1 MPADE
6 LAQSASARRSPDAPL
21 PSGIQAPEIL
31 SLYHQIGDLIGAV
44 VREGDARMAEWA
56 PEIARTGFGE
66 SARNLAYY
74 LAVRRRDLRSLQRPL
89 MALGL
94 SSLGRLESR
103 VLPTLQAVRSVLAAL
118 AGDGAAIGS
127 DSAAFFAG
135 EVCLAS
141 RSREVFGPT
150 AGTRPVALLIT
161 CPTEAANDPG
171 FMLAL
176 AERRVEAVR
185 INCAHDDADAW
196 GRMIGHVRAAEAA
209 TGHRMKILMD
219 LAGPKIRTGAVEH
232 PRGDKRI
239 ERGDHLA
246 IVAVGAIDDAGYDD
260 GAFAVECT
268 LPEALTAAW
277 AGDRI
282 FVDDGKLGATVE
294 SVEAWGL
301 MTRVVAADAD
311 GMKLKPEKGLN
322 FPDTDLGIPALTAK
336 DRTDLD
342 FVAAH
347 ADGIEFSFVQT
358 AADVTMLQEALAE
371 RRPDDWRALSLVLKI
386 ETAMAVHNLP
396 DIIVR
401 AAGQQP
407 TAVMIA
413 RGDLAVEIG
422 FGRTAEMQEEILWV
436 GEAAHVPVIWATQ
449 LLEHLVQKGIP
460 SRGEMTDAAMA
471 ARAEC
476 VMLNKGPY
484 VLEAIDQLTLGLDRM
499 DANQHKKT
507 PRLRRLE
514 SW

>member
-1 MPADE
+1 MPGYG
-6 LAQSASARRSPDAPL
+6 LKSPSAWPQPDAPL
-21 PSGIQAPEIL
+21 TDVTDLPEIL
-31 SLYHQIGDLIGAV
+31 SLYRQIDELIDAIG
-44 VREGDARMAEWA
+44 REGDARLAGWA
-56 PEIARTGFGE
+56 TEIVRPEFAE
-66 SARNLAYY
+66 SARNLAHY
-74 LAVRRRDLRSLQRPL
+74 LAVRRRDLCGLQQPL

-103 VLPTLQAVRSVLAAL
+103 VLPTLCAVRSALAAL
-118 AGDGAAIGS
+118 SGDGVAVAS
-127 DSAAFFAG
+127 DNAAFFAG
-135 EVCLAS
+135 EACLAA
-141 RSREVFGPT
+141 RSCEVFGPI
-150 AGTRPVALLIT
+150 AANRPAALLVT
-161 CPTEAANDPG
+161 CPTEAADDPG
-171 FMLAL
+171 FMRAL

-185 INCAHDDADAW
+185 INCAHDDAKVW
-196 GRMIGHVRAAEAA
+196 TRMIGHARAAEAA

-232 PRGDKRI
+232 PHGDKRI
-239 ERGDHLA
+239 ERGDRLA
-246 IVAVGAIDDAGYDD
+246 IVAVGEIDDAGYGD
-260 GAFAVECT
+260 AVFAVECT
-268 LPEALTAAW
+268 LPEALTATA
-277 AGDRI
+277 AGDRVFI
-282 FVDDGKLGATVE
+282 DDGKLGATVE
-294 SVEAWGL
+294 SVEDWGL
-301 MTRVVAADAD
+301 LARVTAADPD

-336 DRTDLD
+336 DRADLD

-386 ETAMAVHNLP
+386 ETALAVHNLP

-407 TAVMIA
+407 TAIMIA

-422 FGRTAEMQEEILWV
+422 FGRTAEMQEEILWI

-449 LLEHLVQKGIP
+449 VLENLVQKGTP

-476 VMLNKGPY
+476 VMLNKGPFL
-484 VLEAIDQLTLGLDRM
+484 LEAIDQLTLVLGRM